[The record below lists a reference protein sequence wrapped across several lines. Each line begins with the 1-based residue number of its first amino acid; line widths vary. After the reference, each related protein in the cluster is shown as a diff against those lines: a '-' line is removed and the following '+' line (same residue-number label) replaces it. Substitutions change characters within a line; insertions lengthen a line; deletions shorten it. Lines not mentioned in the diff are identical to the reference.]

1 MVEIKQIKPSRNNLL
16 KFIKFQLA
24 LYKDNKYFVP
34 PLIIDELDTLNPDKN
49 PAFDFCDGAY
59 FMAYRNEKPVG
70 RIAAIENK
78 QINER
83 CKQKIARFGF
93 FDFIDDQEVS
103 SALLAA
109 AEQWARDRGLTRIVG
124 PLGFTDLDRE
134 GMLTFGYDELST
146 MATNYNYPYY
156 VDHIEKAGYVKD
168 SDWVEFQIAI
178 PEGVPERYKRISDIV
193 AKKYGLKVLKYS
205 SRKKIREEYGHEIF
219 TLVNEA
225 YKDLYQYSLLTER
238 QIKKY
243 IKEYI
248 NLLDLDL
255 VTLIADAQGTLQGIG
270 IAMPSMSRALQ
281 KSGGKLF
288 PTGWLPLLKG
298 LKGKNDRVDLLLVG
312 IRPEYQGKGVN
323 ALLFTDLIPQFIK
336 HGYKLAESNP
346 EMETNAKVQNQW
358 DAFNPRLHRRRRSF
372 CKDL

>member
-1 MVEIKQIKPSRNNLL
+1 MVEIKQIKPSRSNLL

-24 LYKDNKYFVP
+24 LYKDNEYFVP

-59 FMAYRNEKPVG
+59 FMAYRNGKPVG

-255 VTLIADAQGTLQGIG
+255 VTLIADAQGILQGIG

>member
-1 MVEIKQIKPSRNNLL
+1 MVEIKQIKPSRSNLL

-24 LYKDNKYFVP
+24 LYKDNEYFVP

-59 FMAYRNEKPVG
+59 FMAYRNGKPVG

-336 HGYKLAESNP
+336 HGFKFAESNP

>member
-1 MVEIKQIKPSRNNLL
+1 MVEIKQIKPSRSNLL

-24 LYKDNKYFVP
+24 LYKDNEYFVP

-59 FMAYRNEKPVG
+59 FMAYRNGKPVG

-205 SRKKIREEYGHEIF
+205 NRKKIREEYGHEIF

>member
-1 MVEIKQIKPSRNNLL
+1 MVEIKQIKPTHSNLL
-16 KFIKFQLA
+16 KFIKFQLG
-24 LYKDNKYFVP
+24 LYKGNEFFVP
-34 PLIIDELDTLNPDKN
+34 PLILDELDTLNPGKN
-49 PAFDFCDGAY
+49 PAFDFCEGAY
-59 FMAYRNEKPVG
+59 FMAYRNGKPVG

-83 CKQKIARFGF
+83 YKQKIARFGF
-93 FDFIDDQEVS
+93 IDFIDDQEVS

-134 GMLTFGYDELST
+134 GMLTFGFDELST
-146 MATNYNYPYY
+146 MATNYNHPYY
-156 VDHIEKAGYVKD
+156 VDHIEKAGYTKD

-205 SRKKIREEYGHEIF
+205 SRKKIREDYGHEIF
-219 TLVNEA
+219 SLVNEA

-238 QIKKY
+238 QIAKY

-255 VTLIADAQGTLQGIG
+255 VTLIADADGKLQGIG

-288 PTGWLPLLKG
+288 PTGWIPLLKG

-336 HGYKLAESNP
+336 HGFKFAESNP

-358 DAFNPRLHRRRRSF
+358 DAFNPRPHRRRRSY
-372 CKDL
+372 CKNL

>member
-1 MVEIKQIKPSRNNLL
+1 MVEIKQIKPSRSNLL

-24 LYKDNKYFVP
+24 LYKDNEYFVP
-34 PLIIDELDTLNPDKN
+34 PLIIDELDTLNPAKN

-59 FMAYRNEKPVG
+59 FMAYRNGKPVG
-70 RIAAIENK
+70 RIAAIVNK

-205 SRKKIREEYGHEIF
+205 NRKKIREEYGHEIF

-336 HGYKLAESNP
+336 HGFKFAESNP

>member
-1 MVEIKQIKPSRNNLL
+1 MVEIKQIKPTHSNLL
-16 KFIKFQLA
+16 KFIKFQLG
-24 LYKDNKYFVP
+24 LYKGNEFFVP
-34 PLIIDELDTLNPDKN
+34 PLILDELDTLNPGKN
-49 PAFDFCDGAY
+49 PAFDFCEGAY
-59 FMAYRNEKPVG
+59 FMAYRNGKPVG

-83 CKQKIARFGF
+83 YKQKIARFGF
-93 FDFIDDQEVS
+93 IDFIDDQEVS

-134 GMLTFGYDELST
+134 GMLTFGFDELST
-146 MATNYNYPYY
+146 MATNYNHPYY
-156 VDHIEKAGYVKD
+156 VDHIEKAGYTKD

-205 SRKKIREEYGHEIF
+205 SRKKIREDYGHEIF
-219 TLVNEA
+219 SLVNEA

-238 QIKKY
+238 QIAKY

-255 VTLIADAQGTLQGIG
+255 VTLIADADGKLQGIG

-288 PTGWLPLLKG
+288 PTGWIPLLKG

-336 HGYKLAESNP
+336 HGFKFAESNP

-358 DAFNPRLHRRRRSF
+358 DAFNPRLHRRRRSY
-372 CKDL
+372 CKNL